1 MPVQQVNIL
10 VKTWLVL
17 ISETHDCLFGNTW
30 SFFYYEIRN
39 NLVLIIEKKLQKK
52 NMI

>member
-1 MPVQQVNIL
+1 MITPSYHFEKEEI
-10 VKTWLVL
+10 
-17 ISETHDCLFGNTW
+17 GG
-30 SFFYYEIRN
+30 FFYYEIRN